1 MILFYI
7 DEGGTGWKDQETNFF
22 FLVSFAVPAYYVPEM
37 DRELRSLKQSWLSGD
52 KLTDWELK
60 GRDIWQGQGKFK
72 NVNQKY
78 RCEVFLQ
85 LAQNL
90 SQSKCSIFAI
100 VINKK
105 LIIENQEQIN
115 KDVKRY
121 IKNDTDLYQLSFEKM
136 LDLLNNFL
144 KTSNQTGI
152 LLMDSRST
160 SHNSVQD
167 GRLVKVYQ
175 DWIELQEETPCFI
188 EKPWFGFSEF
198 YTGLQ
203 LADYVT
209 YLLARRVNEKKEIA
223 SQKLQEAFDLLES
236 KIYLLQ
242 IPDPPINFE
251 DDLHDKSS

>member
-22 FLVSFAVPAYYVPEM
+22 FLVSLAVPAYCVPEM
-37 DRELRSLKQSWLSGD
+37 ERELHSLKQSWLSGG

-60 GRDIWQGQGKFK
+60 GHDIWQGKGKFK
-72 NVNQKY
+72 NVNQEY
-78 RCEVFLQ
+78 RFKVFLQ

-90 SQSKCSIFAI
+90 SQSQSSIFAI

-105 LIIENQEQIN
+105 SIIEKQIN
-115 KDVKRY
+115 KDVERY
-121 IKNDTDLYQLSFEKM
+121 IENDADLYQLSFKKM
-136 LDLLNNFL
+136 LDILNYFL

-152 LLMDSRST
+152 LLMDSRSS

-167 GRLVKVYQ
+167 GRLVKVYE

-203 LADYVT
+203 LADYVA

-223 SQKLQEAFDLLES
+223 SQKLQEAFDLLKS

-242 IPDPPINFE
+242 IPDSPINFE